1 MTDISRLG
9 LGCMGM
15 NFSNEERSIETVHYA
30 LDHGIT
36 MFNTG
41 EFYGGGESE
50 MVLREALKGVP
61 RDRYFLSVKFGV
73 LQQPGGHGMY
83 GLDVDPFHVRAHLNY
98 SLHRLGVDY
107 VDLYQPA
114 RMDETVPVED
124 LMKELSECEQEG
136 YIRSIGLTQL
146 TAADLERAAKVHP
159 VKMVEMDYSIADRA
173 IENNGVLETARK
185 NNIEILAFGVLCHG
199 ILSADS
205 PFWQRA
211 VLPPVMKEKML
222 GGLQKIAD
230 EKNTTVEKLVQA
242 YVYARNPDMRII
254 IGTTRKEH
262 LQDAIDA
269 LSIELTPDDIQ
280 RMEAAFPSD
289 ALKGMPMRNYVFH
302 NGRVI
307 QK

>member
-50 MVLREALKGVP
+50 MVLREALKDVP

-83 GLDVDPFHVRAHLNY
+83 GLDVDPFHVKAHLNY
-98 SLHRLGVDY
+98 SLHRLGTDH

-146 TAADLERAAKVHP
+146 SAEDLEKAEKVHH
-159 VKMVEMDYSIADRA
+159 VSMVEMDYSIADRA
-173 IENNGVLETARK
+173 IETNGVLDTARK
-185 NNIEILAFGVLCHG
+185 NHTEVVAFGVLCHG

-205 PFWQRA
+205 MFWQRSGF
-211 VLPPVMKEKML
+211 PPVLKEKML

-230 EKNTTVEKLVQA
+230 EKHTTTEKLVQA
-242 YVYARNPDMRII
+242 YVYAKNPDMKII

-269 LSIELTPDDIQ
+269 LSIELTPEDVTRIED
-280 RMEAAFPSD
+280 AFPSD

-302 NGRVI
+302 NGRVM
-307 QK
+307 QR